1 MHVAQGK
8 YEEVFQLLEKHLGAE
23 DQQVDIPQLRGRYSD
38 WLKQQKEGIMD
49 SRDLL
54 TEQNRIRYAV
64 LTYANQI
71 KTPD

>member
-8 YEEVFQLLEKHLGAE
+8 YEEAFQLLEKYLGAE

-49 SRDLL
+49 SQDLL

-71 KTPD
+71 KTPA